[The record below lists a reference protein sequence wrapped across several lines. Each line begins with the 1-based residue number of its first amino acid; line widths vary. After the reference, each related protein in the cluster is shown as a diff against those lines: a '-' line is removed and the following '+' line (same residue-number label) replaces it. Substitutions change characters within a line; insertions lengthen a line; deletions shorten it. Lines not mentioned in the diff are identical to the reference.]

1 MGFKNDFKGAFLM
14 VANVET
20 YGNLQATLY
29 FVHLFFP
36 DIPIVVYDLGLNDEM
51 RAKVNIFL
59 SRFYHRQLFCSSNS
73 DMGQLSI
80 ESHY

>member
-1 MGFKNDFKGAFLM
+1 M

-36 DIPIVVYDLGLNDEM
+36 DIPIVVYDLGLNEEM

-59 SRFYHRQLFCSSNS
+59 SSFTWPTFLLYQVARYAHR
-73 DMGQLSI
+73 I
-80 ESHY
+80 YR